1 MSVWP
6 RLRDTRTV
14 RAGTAPGTV
23 LRCGLA
29 DTMLADL
36 SVSVVL
42 FFAQAL
48 DEDRLAAGPARA
60 LERVP
65 AFAGRPHLGTA
76 ESPCC
81 VGWLTQHQAVS
92 EDPETSQISGL
103 DHMIGPLIASRPH
116 PAQTRE
122 PKGATDVMTHD
133 VTETSGRI
141 TARFHGV
148 GGGSGP
154 LTLGQDN
161 MLRCIRRDRPEQIN
175 RESVWP
181 VPDAT
186 TVPAAVDALRAL
198 LERHESLR
206 TVFPP
211 GPGEDAF
218 PERQEVRAEG
228 EFTVA
233 LVPVGDRTGG
243 EVDALAEELG
253 RADVAVPFDLT
264 TAPRL
269 RFTLLTD
276 GELVR
281 RLVVVGCHAGVDGV
295 AVTLLIGDWLALA
308 AGTELPPAG
317 SRTPLQLAALE
328 QSVQGRRKTA
338 AALKHW
344 ETVLTTGPSSSF
356 AVDGMTGPSEGLA
369 ALLLR
374 SRTGAADLEAVCRRT
389 AASPSVVL
397 LAVFSAL
404 AAHRAAR
411 TDLVISALSANRQRS
426 ALADHIGTLAQDALI
441 ALEVGPSVA
450 DDDLDALIGRTKA
463 ASFTGYWHSTLNADK
478 VWQLVED
485 VAERRG
491 ARFTRQVVVND
502 LSLAIPEALSDARPA
517 PTADPE
523 VQWLP
528 DQPLPVRLML
538 NILRTAGSLEF
549 ALLACPQALDRAD
562 TERFARAVPTVLA
575 AAADRPLPLTELAA
589 LGGLHP
595 ATRTG
600 DWQRVGADW
609 IDLAAV
615 RTLLA
620 DALGARATA
629 VDLEYGNGRLTA
641 RIATA
646 DPDLTPAAAHHAV
659 VATLPGRET
668 AMAPHHYA
676 VHHHPG
682 PLPLLTWPTLPAHT
696 EGSGRAG

>member
-1 MSVWP
+1 MI
-6 RLRDTRTV
+6 
-14 RAGTAPGTV
+14 APLV
-23 LRCGLA
+23 
-29 DTMLADL
+29 
-36 SVSVVL
+36 
-42 FFAQAL
+42 
-48 DEDRLAAGPARA
+48 
-60 LERVP
+60 
-65 AFAGRPHLGTA
+65 
-76 ESPCC
+76 
-81 VGWLTQHQAVS
+81 
-92 EDPETSQISGL
+92 
-103 DHMIGPLIASRPH
+103 ASRPH
-116 PAQTRE
+116 LAQTCE
-122 PKGATDVMTHD
+122 PKGAIDVMTHD
-133 VTETSGRI
+133 VTETEGLI

-161 MLRCIRRDRPEQIN
+161 MLRCIGRDRPEQIN

-181 VPDAT
+181 VPEGT
-186 TVPAAVDALRAL
+186 TVATAVDALRAL

-211 GPGEDAF
+211 GPGADGF

-233 LVPVGDRTGG
+233 LVPVGDREGAG
-243 EVDALAEELG
+243 IDALADELG
-253 RADVAVPFDLT
+253 RADVALPFDLT
-264 TAPRL
+264 AAPRL
-269 RFTLLTD
+269 RFTLLTE
-276 GELVR
+276 GRLVR

-295 AVTLLIGDWLALA
+295 AVTLLIRDWLALA
-308 AGTELPPAG
+308 GGAQLPPAG
-317 SRTPLQLAALE
+317 SRTPLELAALE
-328 QSVQGRRKTA
+328 QSPQGRRKTA

-344 ETVLTTGPSSSF
+344 ESVLTTGPSSSF
-356 AVDGMTGPSEGLA
+356 SVDGMTAGPTEGTA

-374 SRTGAADLEAVCRRT
+374 SRTAAADLETVCRRT
-389 AASPSVVL
+389 AAGPSAVL
-397 LAVFSAL
+397 LAVFAAL

-441 ALEVGPSVA
+441 ALEVGPSGA
-450 DDDLDALIGRTKA
+450 DDDLDALIGRTKV

-491 ARFTRQVVVND
+491 ARFNRQIVVND
-502 LSLAIPEALSDARPA
+502 LSLAIPEAISDARPA
-517 PTADPE
+517 PTTDPE

-549 ALLACPQALDRAD
+549 ALLACPQVFERAD
-562 TERFARAVPTVLA
+562 AERFARAVPAVLA
-575 AAADRPLPLTELAA
+575 AAASGPLPLTELAA
-589 LGGLHP
+589 LSGLRP

-600 DWQRVGADW
+600 DWQRIGADW

-615 RTLLA
+615 RTLVGE
-620 DALGARATA
+620 ALGARATA
-629 VDLEYGNGRLTA
+629 VDLGFEDGRLTA
-641 RIATA
+641 RIATT
-646 DPDLTPAAAHHAV
+646 DQDLTPAEAHRAV
-659 VATLPGRET
+659 VAALPGRET

-682 PLPLLTWPTLPAHT
+682 PLPLLTWPTLPAHA
-696 EGSGRAG
+696 EGPGRAEAALAE

>member
-1 MSVWP
+1 MI
-6 RLRDTRTV
+6 
-14 RAGTAPGTV
+14 
-23 LRCGLA
+23 
-29 DTMLADL
+29 
-36 SVSVVL
+36 
-42 FFAQAL
+42 
-48 DEDRLAAGPARA
+48 
-60 LERVP
+60 VP
-65 AFAGRPHLGTA
+65 L
-76 ESPCC
+76 
-81 VGWLTQHQAVS
+81 V
-92 EDPETSQISGL
+92 
-103 DHMIGPLIASRPH
+103 ASRPH
-116 PAQTRE
+116 LAQTCE
-122 PKGATDVMTHD
+122 PKGAIDVMTHD
-133 VTETSGRI
+133 VTETEGLI

-148 GGGSGP
+148 GGGFGP

-161 MLRCIRRDRPEQIN
+161 MLRCIGRDRPEQIN

-181 VPDAT
+181 VPEGT
-186 TVPAAVDALRAL
+186 TVATAVAALRAL

-211 GPGEDAF
+211 GPGTDGF

-228 EFTVA
+228 EFTVS
-233 LVPVGDRTGG
+233 LVPVGDREGAG
-243 EVDALAEELG
+243 IDALADELG

-264 TAPRL
+264 AAPRL
-269 RFTLLTD
+269 RFTLLTE
-276 GELVR
+276 GELVH

-295 AVTLLIGDWLALA
+295 AVTLLIRDWLALA
-308 AGTELPPAG
+308 TGAQLPPAG
-317 SRTPLQLAALE
+317 ARTPLELAALE
-328 QSVQGRRKTA
+328 QSPQGRRKTA

-344 ETVLTTGPSSSF
+344 ETVLSAGPSSSF
-356 AVDGMTGPSEGLA
+356 SVDGMTPGPSEGTA

-374 SRTGAADLEAVCRRT
+374 SRTAAADLETVCRRT
-389 AASPSVVL
+389 AAGPSVVL
-397 LAVFSAL
+397 FAVFAAL

-441 ALEVGPSVA
+441 ALEVGPSAA
-450 DDDLDALIGRTKA
+450 DDDLDDLDALIGRTKV

-491 ARFTRQVVVND
+491 ARFARQIVVND

-538 NILRTAGSLEF
+538 NILRTAGSLEV
-549 ALLACPQALDRAD
+549 ALLACPEVLERAD
-562 TERFARAVPTVLA
+562 AERFARAVPAVLA
-575 AAADRPLPLTELAA
+575 AAAEGPLPLAGLAA
-589 LGGLHP
+589 LSGLSP

-600 DWQRVGADW
+600 DWQRIGADW

-615 RTLLA
+615 RALVT

-629 VDLEYGNGRLTA
+629 VDLGYQEGRLTA

-646 DPDLTPAAAHHAV
+646 DQGLTPAAAHRAV
-659 VATLPGRET
+659 VSTLPGRET

-682 PLPLLTWPTLPAHT
+682 PLPLLTWPTLPAHA
-696 EGSGRAG
+696 EGSGRRAAAIPE

>member
-1 MSVWP
+1 
-6 RLRDTRTV
+6 
-14 RAGTAPGTV
+14 
-23 LRCGLA
+23 
-29 DTMLADL
+29 
-36 SVSVVL
+36 
-42 FFAQAL
+42 
-48 DEDRLAAGPARA
+48 
-60 LERVP
+60 
-65 AFAGRPHLGTA
+65 
-76 ESPCC
+76 
-81 VGWLTQHQAVS
+81 
-92 EDPETSQISGL
+92 
-103 DHMIGPLIASRPH
+103 
-116 PAQTRE
+116 
-122 PKGATDVMTHD
+122 MTHD

-141 TARFHGV
+141 TARFRGV

-181 VPDAT
+181 VPDGT

-218 PERQEVRAEG
+218 PERQEVRSEG
-228 EFTVA
+228 EFSVA
-233 LVPVGDRTGG
+233 VVPVGRRTDD
-243 EVDALAEELG
+243 EVDALAAELG
-253 RADVAVPFDLT
+253 RADVAVPFDLAA
-264 TAPRL
+264 APRL

-295 AVTLLIGDWLALA
+295 AVTLLIRDWLALA
-308 AGTELPPAG
+308 AGTELPPAT

-344 ETVLTTGPSSSF
+344 EAVLTTGPSSSF
-356 AVDGMTGPSEGLA
+356 AVDGMTGPAEGLA
-369 ALLLR
+369 TLLLR

-389 AASPSVVL
+389 AAGPSVVL

-441 ALEVGPSVA
+441 ALEVHATGAPEESGA
-450 DDDLDALIGRTKA
+450 PDDLDRLIGRTKA

-502 LSLAIPEALSDARPA
+502 LSLAIPESLSDARPA

-528 DQPLPVRLML
+528 DQALPVRLLL

-549 ALLACPQALDRAD
+549 ALLACPQVLDRAD
-562 TERFARAVPTVLA
+562 TERFARAVPAVLA

-589 LGGLHP
+589 LSGLHP

-620 DALGARATA
+620 DTLGARATA
-629 VDLEYGNGRLTA
+629 VELGFADGRLTA

-646 DPDLTPAAAHHAV
+646 DPDLTPAEAHRAV
-659 VATLPGRET
+659 VAGLPGRET
-668 AMAPHHYA
+668 AMAPQHYA
-676 VHHHPG
+676 VHHHTG
-682 PLPLLTWPTLPAHT
+682 PLPLLTWPGTLPVRS
-696 EGSGRAG
+696 EGTGRA